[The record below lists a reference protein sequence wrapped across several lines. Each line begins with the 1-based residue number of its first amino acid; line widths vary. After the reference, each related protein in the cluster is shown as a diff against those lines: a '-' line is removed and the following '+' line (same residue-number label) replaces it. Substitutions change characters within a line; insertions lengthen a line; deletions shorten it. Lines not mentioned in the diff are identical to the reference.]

1 MRVAVTDPVKA
12 TLRGVRLAMVA
23 VVAFAAGLS
32 AAPSSPPS
40 SPSSPTTAPE
50 LVEAG
55 AAVTVTW
62 STKKRTLS
70 DGRTFFVRVP
80 ACSPYRSPGCREFR
94 GRERALVIFLH
105 GADGA
110 EDAETAAGW
119 LGGLH
124 ALSRD
129 TIFAFGV
136 SKNGTR
142 RWDAGFCC
150 TANPVDDV
158 GYLARVVNKVAG
170 KWSVDRKRVGA
181 IGLSNGGML
190 ALRAIC
196 ELPDKFAA
204 ATALA
209 ATYDQGCD
217 LGRVRVGQWHGGRD
231 ATVPLNGGT
240 VTVDDEQRTLPP
252 VASLAQRMASGSVYE
267 LHVLPN
273 RAHAMAW
280 PQFRQAT
287 RWLVAHLPD

>member
-1 MRVAVTDPVKA
+1 
-12 TLRGVRLAMVA
+12 MVA
-23 VVAFAAGLS
+23 VVAFAAGLA
-32 AAPSSPPS
+32 AAPSSPPTS
-40 SPSSPTTAPE
+40 TTAPE
-50 LVEAG
+50 LVDAR

-62 STKKRTLS
+62 STKKRTLP

-80 ACSPYRSPGCREFR
+80 TCSPYRSPGCRKFR
-94 GRERALVIFLH
+94 GRERAVVIFLH
-105 GADGA
+105 GAAAA

-150 TANPVDDV
+150 TENPVDDV
-158 GYLARVVNKVAG
+158 GYLARVVNNIAG

-181 IGLSNGGML
+181 MGLSNGGML

-196 ELPDKFAA
+196 ERPDKFAA
-204 ATALA
+204 VTALA
-209 ATYDQGCD
+209 ATYDQDCD

-231 ATVPLNGGT
+231 ATVLLNGGT
-240 VTVDDEQRTLPP
+240 TTVGDTQRTLPP
-252 VASLAQRMASGSVYE
+252 VASLAQRMAPGSVFE

-280 PQFRQAT
+280 AQFRQAT
-287 RWLVAHLPD
+287 WWLVAHLPE